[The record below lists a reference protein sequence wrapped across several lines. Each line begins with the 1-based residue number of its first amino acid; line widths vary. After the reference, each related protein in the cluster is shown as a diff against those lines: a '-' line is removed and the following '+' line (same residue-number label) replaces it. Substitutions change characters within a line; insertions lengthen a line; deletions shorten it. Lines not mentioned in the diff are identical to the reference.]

1 MNFGKLDKSGL
12 QTSVVFNSNGD
23 VIYSFNIEYAI
34 NIAAM
39 SNVIFT
45 MCKEMLE
52 DMQFN
57 NLKQIILKTDSG
69 LLVGNKLNNDLFLIT
84 TTNDISKLGL
94 LLKVID
100 NFASNFNL

>member
-1 MNFGKLDKSGL
+1 MDFGKLEKAGL
-12 QTSVVFNSNGD
+12 ETALIFNKNGE
-23 VIYSFNIEYAI
+23 VIDSLKIDYPI

-52 DMQFN
+52 DMQLN
-57 NLKQIILKTDSG
+57 DLKQIILKTDSG
-69 LLVGNKLNNDLFLIT
+69 LLVGNKLNEDLFLIT

-100 NFASNFNL
+100 NLDLKI